1 MLRRY
6 QPLLIALLLVLHAVG
21 AVPERAAAD
30 GSRAD
35 DARMFDPRFREGAP
49 SDALSKG
56 PPPLSRGHLNA
67 FVDLFEAAFDL
78 ALPAP
83 TEQALRDAL
92 ETAYEKGDAAWRDG
106 LFDLTDPIVN
116 LRCCARCG
124 NRRGVR
130 ACLRAFRRSI
140 DERLQKSPREPV
152 HRILL
157 RVLERR
163 HEVVWVGDPEVKRLA
178 ADAYLEMA
186 AFITSL
192 GRNETVKLTAGQEGA
207 LRDYLGRDLR
217 RLSRATRQKLA
228 RVHRTWLLAKA
239 RWDRGRDSR
248 RFRMRREATLLLAR
262 LAPTEGGLRVDPG
275 TDLKTFARAASK
287 VAAADRAFDA
297 VTAVARNPKALLET
311 LTRGLALDRGV
322 PTFTFMYR

>member
-1 MLRRY
+1 MHCMLRRY
-6 QPLLIALLLVLHAVG
+6 QSLLIALLLALHVVAV
-21 AVPERAAAD
+21 VPELASAEN
-30 GSRAD
+30 G
-35 DARMFDPRFREGAP
+35 RMFDPRFREGAP

-92 ETAYEKGDAAWRDG
+92 ETTYEEGDAAWREG
-106 LFDLTDPIVN
+106 LFELTDPIVN

-124 NRRGVR
+124 NRAGVR
-130 ACLRAFRRSI
+130 GCLRAFRRSI
-140 DERLQKSPREPV
+140 DQRLRKNPKEPAN
-152 HRILL
+152 RILL
-157 RVLERR
+157 QVLERR

-178 ADAYLEMA
+178 ADAYVEMVT
-186 AFITSL
+186 FVTSL
-192 GRNETVKLTAGQEGA
+192 GRNETVKLTSGQQSA

-217 RLSRATRQKLA
+217 RLPKATRGKLE

-239 RWDRGRDSR
+239 RWDRGRDTR

-262 LAPTEGGLRVDPG
+262 LAPVEGGLSVDPG
-275 TDLKTFARAASK
+275 SDLRTYARAASK
-287 VAAADRAFDA
+287 VAATERAFDA
-297 VTAVARNPKALLET
+297 ATAVARNPKALLET
-311 LTRGLALDRGV
+311 LTRGLALDQGV